1 MHKLIERLLVFTLAA
16 CGIAA
21 CCIGIVVTRQRDD
34 ARALAA
40 RYRQSA
46 EYYAGIVERCG
57 FWPDESESMV
67 GE

>member
-21 CCIGIVVTRQRDD
+21 CCIGIV
-34 ARALAA
+34 
-40 RYRQSA
+40 
-46 EYYAGIVERCG
+46 ERCG